1 MINIPVLSAPAE
13 PAQPNPNW
21 WENFWNSIVNFFTSN
36 GWNILK
42 FFSIL
47 VIGILVIF
55 ILMFIV
61 KKVLRARQV
70 DPIAVRFVAGVLR
83 FALLLVLV
91 LILLASM
98 GVEVTGFTT
107 AVSAAI
113 LAVGMALKDSLSN
126 LASGLIL
133 VGSHKYKTGDYIVV
147 GSVEGSIT
155 EISFLFTTLK
165 TPDGKQ
171 VTMPNSTMVNSQ
183 VTNIGA
189 NPLRRV
195 EITLPIPYEADVELV
210 HKIVLDSMHSN
221 GKVYMD
227 PAPLCKLKT
236 FGDSSLNFFC
246 YCWVDTEDY
255 WDVYYYLMETIFNE
269 LKRFNI
275 SIPFNQIEMRE
286 RTDVVPNIV
295 IGEHLPKR
303 VEKKRVEKKKKM
315 TFEDI
320 EEGNLIQVAKDATKD
335 AKKKRQTT
343 KKEKAEKQPKAE
355 EKPEKAESEKEPKK

>member
-1 MINIPVLSAPAE
+1 MLHFPLFSAPAE
-13 PAQPNPNW
+13 PAQPTPNW
-21 WENFWNSIVNFFTSN
+21 WEQFWNSVVNFFTSN

-47 VIGILVIF
+47 VIGIIVIW
-55 ILMFIV
+55 ILMFIL
-61 KKVLRARQV
+61 KKVMRARHV
-70 DPIAVRFVAGVLR
+70 DPIAIRFVAGVLR
-83 FALLLVLV
+83 FCLLLLLI

-98 GVEVTGFTT
+98 GVEITGFTT

-113 LAVGMALKDSLSN
+113 LAVGMALKDSLAN

-189 NPLRRV
+189 NPLRR
-195 EITLPIPYEADVELV
+195 INIDLPIPYEADVELV

-236 FGDSSLNFFC
+236 FGDSALMFFC

-255 WDVYYYLMETIFNE
+255 WDVYFYLMETIFNE
-269 LKRFNI
+269 LKRNGI

-286 RTDVVPNIV
+286 RKDVVPNYV
-295 IGEHLPKR
+295 IGDSLPKR
-303 VEKKRVEKKKKM
+303 VEKKRTEKKKKV
-315 TFEDI
+315 TWEDL
-320 EEGNLIQVAKDATKD
+320 EEGNLIQVAKDATQNAKQQRKS
-335 AKKKRQTT
+335 KKKEGE
-343 KKEKAEKQPKAE
+343 KKAEQPKAE
-355 EKPEKAESEKEPKK
+355 PKKQEEKKK